1 MSEIRNDVAE
11 TGTIVKALRHVACDA
26 GDAESCRAGGNA
38 PHFPPLREVIAN
50 PADES
55 LKDRMPGSSFRAWLM
70 IAALL
75 AAAATAGYDIYLRQ
89 AAPASPTVVY
99 APPSAA
105 DLARATEP
113 LRKEL
118 EAAKLALA
126 AIAAARDNLKQQL
139 DALQKPATAPAAD
152 KDRAKDK
159 DKAAAS
165 VQKQLEAA
173 QRQRDAAL
181 SEAAA
186 LKRRTQQLE
195 TQPRPAPAPLPAAAP
210 AGGKVYT
217 QRSVAELRELYAGGE
232 AAPGTPPAADETGK
246 WIETTSM
253 RVVGI
258 AGGGVLLLK
267 KDNSNIQCAF
277 AETAKAKLATLR
289 VGDAVKVTG
298 KINSDQNGQLVNL
311 EECEFKE

>member
-1 MSEIRNDVAE
+1 
-11 TGTIVKALRHVACDA
+11 
-26 GDAESCRAGGNA
+26 
-38 PHFPPLREVIAN
+38 
-50 PADES
+50 
-55 LKDRMPGSSFRAWLM
+55 
-70 IAALL
+70 
-75 AAAATAGYDIYLRQ
+75 
-89 AAPASPTVVY
+89 
-99 APPSAA
+99 
-105 DLARATEP
+105 
-113 LRKEL
+113 L
-118 EAAKLALA
+118 EAARLALA
-126 AIAAARDNLKQQL
+126 AIAADRDNLKQQL
-139 DALQKPATAPAAD
+139 DALNKPAPAPAGD
-152 KDRAKDK
+152 KA
-159 DKAAAS
+159 KAAAAM
-165 VQKQLEAA
+165 QKQLDAA
-173 QRQRDAAL
+173 TRQRDAAL

-195 TQPRPAPAPLPAAAP
+195 AQPRVAPAPSPLQPAPA

-277 AETAKAKLATLR
+277 ADSAKAKLATLR

-298 KINSDQNGQLVNL
+298 KINQDQNGQLVNL
-311 EECEFKE
+311 EDCELRE

>member
-1 MSEIRNDVAE
+1 
-11 TGTIVKALRHVACDA
+11 
-26 GDAESCRAGGNA
+26 
-38 PHFPPLREVIAN
+38 
-50 PADES
+50 
-55 LKDRMPGSSFRAWLM
+55 MPGSSFLTSLV
-70 IAALL
+70 IAALV

-89 AAPASPTVVY
+89 GAPASPPTVVH

-113 LRKEL
+113 MRKEL

-126 AIAAARDNLKQQL
+126 AIAADRDNLKQQL
-139 DALQKPATAPAAD
+139 DALNKPAPAPAGD
-152 KDRAKDK
+152 KA
-159 DKAAAS
+159 KAAAAM
-165 VQKQLEAA
+165 QKQLEAA
-173 QRQRDAAL
+173 TRQRDAAL

-195 TQPRPAPAPLPAAAP
+195 AQPRPAPAPPAPLPA

-232 AAPGTPPAADETGK
+232 AAPGTPPAADEAGK

-258 AGGGVLLLK
+258 AGGGVVLLK

-277 AETAKAKLATLR
+277 ADSAKAKLATLR
-289 VGDAVKVTG
+289 VGDAVRVSG
-298 KINSDQNGQLVNL
+298 KINQEQNGQLVNL
-311 EECEFKE
+311 EDCELRE

>member
-1 MSEIRNDVAE
+1 MA
-11 TGTIVKALRHVACDA
+11 
-26 GDAESCRAGGNA
+26 
-38 PHFPPLREVIAN
+38 
-50 PADES
+50 
-55 LKDRMPGSSFRAWLM
+55 GSSFRSSLL

-75 AAAATAGYDIYLRQ
+75 AAAAAAGYDIYLRQ
-89 AAPASPTVVY
+89 AAPTVVHD
-99 APPSAA
+99 PPTAA
-105 DLARATEP
+105 DLAKATEP

-118 EAAKLALA
+118 EAARFALA
-126 AIAAARDNLKQQL
+126 ALSADRDNLKQQL
-139 DALQKPATAPAAD
+139 DALNKPAPAPAGD
-152 KDRAKDK
+152 KAKDK
-159 DKAAAS
+159 ANAAAAM
-165 VQKQLEAA
+165 QKQLDAA
-173 QRQRDAAL
+173 TRQRDAAL

-195 TQPRPAPAPLPAAAP
+195 AQPRPAPAPSPLQPAPA

-246 WIETTSM
+246 WIETTNM

-277 AETAKAKLATLR
+277 AEAAKAKLATLR
-289 VGDAVKVTG
+289 VGDAVRVSG
-298 KINSDQNGQLVNL
+298 KINPDQNGQLVNL
-311 EECEFKE
+311 EDCEFKE

>member
-1 MSEIRNDVAE
+1 MS
-11 TGTIVKALRHVACDA
+11 
-26 GDAESCRAGGNA
+26 GG
-38 PHFPPLREVIAN
+38 
-50 PADES
+50 
-55 LKDRMPGSSFRAWLM
+55 SFRTSLV

-89 AAPASPTVVY
+89 AAPAAPTVVR

-105 DLARATEP
+105 DLAKATEP
-113 LRKEL
+113 LRREL
-118 EAAKLALA
+118 QAAKLALA
-126 AIAAARDNLKQQL
+126 AIAADRDNLKQQL
-139 DALQKPATAPAAD
+139 DALNQPASAPAGDKA

-159 DKAAAS
+159 DKAAAAM
-165 VQKQLEAA
+165 QKQLEAA

-186 LKRRTQQLE
+186 LKRRAQQLE
-195 TQPRPAPAPLPAAAP
+195 AQPRAAPAPPTPLPA

-246 WIETTSM
+246 WIETTNM

-277 AETAKAKLATLR
+277 AEAAKAKLATLR
-289 VGDAVKVTG
+289 VGDAVRVSG
-298 KINSDQNGQLVNL
+298 KINQDQNGQLVNL
-311 EECEFKE
+311 EECELKE

>member
-1 MSEIRNDVAE
+1 MS
-11 TGTIVKALRHVACDA
+11 
-26 GDAESCRAGGNA
+26 GG
-38 PHFPPLREVIAN
+38 
-50 PADES
+50 
-55 LKDRMPGSSFRAWLM
+55 SFRTSLV

-89 AAPASPTVVY
+89 AAPAAPTVVR
-99 APPSAA
+99 APPTAA
-105 DLARATEP
+105 ELAKATEP
-113 LRKEL
+113 LRREL

-126 AIAAARDNLKQQL
+126 AIAADRDNLKQQL
-139 DALQKPATAPAAD
+139 DALNKPAPAPATDKA
-152 KDRAKDK
+152 KDRAKDGAK
-159 DKAAAS
+159 DKDKSAAAM
-165 VQKQLEAA
+165 QKQLEAA

-186 LKRRTQQLE
+186 LKRRTEQLE
-195 TQPRPAPAPLPAAAP
+195 AQPRPAPAPSPLAP
-210 AGGKVYT
+210 SAGGKLYT

-246 WIETTSM
+246 WIETTNM

-267 KDNSNIQCAF
+267 KDNSNVQCAF
-277 AETAKAKLATLR
+277 AEAAKAKLATLR

-311 EECEFKE
+311 EDCEFKD

>member
-1 MSEIRNDVAE
+1 
-11 TGTIVKALRHVACDA
+11 
-26 GDAESCRAGGNA
+26 
-38 PHFPPLREVIAN
+38 
-50 PADES
+50 
-55 LKDRMPGSSFRAWLM
+55 MPGSSFRAWLM

-89 AAPASPTVVY
+89 AAPAPAPAAVR
-99 APPSAA
+99 APPSTAE
-105 DLARATEP
+105 LARATEP
-113 LRKEL
+113 LRREL

-126 AIAAARDNLKQQL
+126 AIAADRDNLKQQL
-139 DALQKPATAPAAD
+139 DALQKPAPAPAGD
-152 KDRAKDK
+152 KAKDKDK

-195 TQPRPAPAPLPAAAP
+195 AQPRPAPAPPAPLPA

-267 KDNSNIQCAF
+267 KDNNNIQCAF
-277 AETAKAKLATLR
+277 ADSAKAKLATLR
-289 VGDAVKVTG
+289 VGDAVRVSG
-298 KINSDQNGQLVNL
+298 KINQEQNGQLVNL
-311 EECEFKE
+311 EECEFRE